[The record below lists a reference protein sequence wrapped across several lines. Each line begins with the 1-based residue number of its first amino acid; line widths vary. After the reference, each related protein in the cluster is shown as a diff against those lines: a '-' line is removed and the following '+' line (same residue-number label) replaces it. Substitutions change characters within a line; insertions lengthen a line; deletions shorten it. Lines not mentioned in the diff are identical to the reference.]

1 MIKQTG
7 SVAAGALLLALVG
20 CNQEQPPAAE
30 KADVEL
36 TTQQQKVSYLIGH
49 DVAVDWS
56 ARGVHLDAKAV
67 ALGILDVAA
76 KKERLSKEEIQAVLQ
91 TFQND
96 QLARQ
101 QEMMEQ
107 QQQLQAQAEA
117 QFNQQ
122 AEENLVTG
130 QAFLAENAGKDGVI
144 TTDSGLQ
151 YKVLASGEGATPGA
165 ADTVE
170 VHYRGTLLDG
180 TEFDSSIKRG
190 VPASFQVN
198 QVIPGWTEAL
208 QLMKEGDKWQL
219 SIPSELAYGPGG
231 TGNIPPNAVLQFDVE
246 LLKVASADNNEQ
258 SAEKE

>member
-1 MIKQTG
+1 MIKRTG
-7 SVAAGALLLALVG
+7 SIAAGALLIALAG
-20 CNQEQPPAAE
+20 CNQEQQSTAE
-30 KADVEL
+30 QTELEL
-36 TTQQQKVSYLIGH
+36 TTQQQKVSYLVGL
-49 DVAVDWS
+49 DTASSWN

-76 KKERLSKEEIQAVLQ
+76 KKERLTQEEIKAVLQ
-91 TFQND
+91 TFEND

-101 QEMMEQ
+101 QEAMQQ

-122 AEENLVTG
+122 AEENLAAG
-130 QAFLAENAGKDGVI
+130 EKFLTENADKDGVT

-151 YKVLASGEGATPGA
+151 YKVLASGNGATPGA
-165 ADTVE
+165 TDTVE

-219 SIPSELAYGPGG
+219 SIPADLAYGPGG
-231 TGNIPPNAVLQFDVE
+231 TGSIPPNAVLQFDVE
-246 LLKVASADNNEQ
+246 LLKITPAENTEQ
-258 SAEKE
+258 E